1 MLGTVLYI
9 PFDRV
14 SQRMRFPTVFRSI
27 FKSLATVRAETNA
40 PRGYLQLL
48 GIRCLLAMI
57 VPSCSPSIRFPVN
70 VTLKMSRF
78 PI

>member
-1 MLGTVLYI
+1 MSGTVLYI

-57 VPSCSPSIRFPVN
+57 DFLPVLPASDSPS
-70 VTLKMSRF
+70 MS
-78 PI
+78 P